1 MTLNV
6 CLGEFL
12 HAGSHTRGASGLRR
26 QTNRCN
32 TFGECG
38 SIPGMKTNV
47 INTLRALRVFAA
59 LVCVLLGFMVVP
71 IGVSGQ
77 AVAPRGSELLTE
89 PLPADQTAGN
99 AALFA
104 GIGAFADSES
114 GLNPLRYAP
123 ADAIALAHLFT
134 QELKLVPPQRAWLA
148 LSYAADSLPPAA
160 QAQLATLKTSGVN
173 LLVADKSRILAQL
186 SRISRM
192 ADNPD
197 DAILVTFSSHGY
209 EKDGQAYLM
218 PRDGLR
224 QHLRDTGIALDT
236 VTATLQDSRA
246 GKKIMIIDACR
257 ELPPG
262 VAGGTRGDDAMSAG
276 LQQAF
281 IAAKGVARLISCKAQ
296 QQSWEAPDLQLGVY
310 THFLIEALRGR
321 ARPDER
327 GYIRLGSVLQY
338 ASASTEA
345 WVKRNRG
352 REQTPW
358 SECDE
363 QARDIPLAVST
374 ATREALD
381 SLQKRRGSA
390 LELLEAARRADRER
404 ISAVM
409 VDEVDKA
416 SRQWT
421 GKPLD
426 DLLDQLELLR
436 GNTPAA
442 RANFARYW
450 ADASGAAARADETR
464 RQAEAKQLAD
474 ARRRADE
481 AERLRKEAEERARLA
496 EEARRAA
503 VAAREDARPP
513 SGDSAFSSTIVTG
526 RNWISPA
533 TGMEFVWIEALKI
546 WVGKHEVTNG
556 EYRKKE
562 SGHDSTSYE
571 NHSLNGDRQPVVQ
584 VNFDDASAYAAWLT
598 ERDKA
603 QLGGMRYRVPS
614 EQEFTTYVQ
623 CGDGREYPWGNN
635 WPPRSGQAGNYA
647 DQTAKRSFSGWTF
660 IDGYDDGH
668 TVACDVEKSWANPW
682 GLYGV
687 GGNVWEVCASDSSGG
702 SFGAWRGASWNLYYQ
717 VYLRCE
723 DRLDGLGSGR
733 DYDGGFR
740 LVLSR

>member
-1 MTLNV
+1 MW
-6 CLGEFL
+6 
-12 HAGSHTRGASGLRR
+12 GAS
-26 QTNRCN
+26 
-32 TFGECG
+32 
-38 SIPGMKTNV
+38 
-47 INTLRALRVFAA
+47 
-59 LVCVLLGFMVVP
+59 VL
-71 IGVSGQ
+71 
-77 AVAPRGSELLTE
+77 
-89 PLPADQTAGN
+89 N

-474 ARRRADE
+474 AQRRADE
-481 AERLRKEAEERARLA
+481 AERLRKEAEERARQA
-496 EEARRAA
+496 EKIRA
-503 VAAREDARPP
+503 ERPSQVP
-513 SGDSAFSSTIVTG
+513 AGFRAESA
-526 RNWISPA
+526 
-533 TGMEFVWIEALKI
+533 
-546 WVGKHEVTNG
+546 
-556 EYRKKE
+556 
-562 SGHDSTSYE
+562 
-571 NHSLNGDRQPVVQ
+571 
-584 VNFDDASAYAAWLT
+584 
-598 ERDKA
+598 
-603 QLGGMRYRVPS
+603 
-614 EQEFTTYVQ
+614 
-623 CGDGREYPWGNN
+623 
-635 WPPRSGQAGNYA
+635 
-647 DQTAKRSFSGWTF
+647 
-660 IDGYDDGH
+660 DGYDQSSRLPYTIVHEQTGYRLKLVPAGEFNLGSADWADTQPLRRIHLDAYWIGETEVTCAQFVQFLNEKGNQTEGGVTWCGLAGAVKIEH
-668 TVACDVEKSWANPW
+668 SGGQFRVKSGGGNHPVVELSWFGARAFARWMGGDLPTEPQWEKAAKGGREVLWPW
-682 GLYGV
+682 GSQWDRKEANTAERIADVSELKTVDEWRKWWEPYQRTVLQRTDGYSDTTVPVSSYRANGYGLFDMA
-687 GGNVWEVCASDSSGG
+687 GNVWEWCMDYYAAAAYEQLRDGQRNPPAVTKGDQQTVEYWQGGEKKTEQQECRVVRGGGWLDQAHTARCAY
-702 SFGAWRGASWNLYYQ
+702 RN
-717 VYLRCE
+717 
-723 DRLDGLGSGR
+723 RLQPTSRSNGNGVR
-733 DYDGGFR
+733 VV
-740 LVLSR
+740 VLPRP